1 MAQSTQSR
9 WGRLWNHKDFMRLW
23 FGLSVSGFTNQ
34 ITNLA
39 LPTIAILVLHITV
52 FEVGLLGT
60 VEYLAYPAIGLLVG
74 VWVDRHRRKPVLAM
88 CYVASA
94 ASLVSIPIAY
104 FLGVLSVYQIFAIA
118 AVSGVISVF
127 YNVAYQSYL
136 PSLVDSSDLVEGNSK
151 IQVTA
156 SAASVV
162 GPTLA
167 GFLINL
173 VGTAYAIVTDVGGY
187 LVAAGSMLTIRK
199 AEPNPTEGG
208 TDRERRALIPEIR
221 EGIAVIVHNPVLAS
235 LTGCVTTINFGNTLA
250 STVFLYFAYNEVHMT
265 PLLVGL
271 VGTSGGVAFLVSSII
286 ANRVSTNLGIGRALT
301 LSILPGFGWV
311 GYPLALV
318 LPPLPTLLAF
328 SFIASFGVLIFN
340 ITALSL
346 MQKITPNRLLG
357 RMTATRRTVSWGIIP
372 LASFLAGILGGL
384 IGLSLTMIIGGLI
397 SGASVLWALLG
408 PVHSIREV
416 DGQMTVPDL
425 SAHQS

>member
-1 MAQSTQSR
+1 MAQSAKSR
-9 WGRLWNHKDFMRLW
+9 WGRLWKNNDFMRYW
-23 FGLSVSGFTNQ
+23 FGLSVSGFGNQ

-74 VWVDRHRRKPVLAM
+74 VWVDRHRRKPILVM
-88 CYVASA
+88 CNLGSA
-94 ASLVSIPIAY
+94 LSLASLPVAY
-104 FLGVLSVYQIFAIA
+104 FFGALSVYQIFAIA

-151 IQVTA
+151 IQTTA

-167 GFLINL
+167 GYLINL
-173 VGTAYAIVTDVGGY
+173 VGSAYAIVTDVAGY
-187 LVAAGSMLTIRK
+187 FVSVGSTLSIRK
-199 AEPNPTEGG
+199 AEPKPTDERIGG
-208 TDRERRALIPEIR
+208 ERQALVPEIR
-221 EGIAVIVHNPVLAS
+221 EGIAAIVHNSVLAT
-235 LTGCVTTINFGNTLA
+235 LTGCVTTINFGSTLS
-250 STVFLYFAYNEVHMT
+250 STVFLYFAYNEVHLT

-271 VGTSGGVAFLVSSII
+271 VGTSGGVAFLLASVV
-286 ANRVSTNLGIGRALT
+286 ANRVSTGLGIGRALT
-301 LSILPGFGWV
+301 LSILPGFGWM

-346 MQKITPNRLLG
+346 MQRTTPNWLLG
-357 RMTATRRTVSWGIIP
+357 RMTATRRTISWGVIP
-372 LASFLAGILGGL
+372 VASILAGALGGL
-384 IGLSLTMIIGGLI
+384 IGLSLTIIIGGLI
-397 SGASVLWALLG
+397 SGASVFWALLG
-408 PVHSIREV
+408 PVYRIRE
-416 DGQMTVPDL
+416 DDAQEDL
-425 SAHQS
+425 H